1 LTSSLLDAPPVL
13 GAQRPRLSCFPPA
26 VSTESGREAVELAA
40 VFGLVLDEWEAWALE
55 MMCAERADGRWAA
68 WEVGLVVPRQNGK
81 GAILEARELAGL
93 FLFGERTI
101 MHSAHEY
108 KTALDHQSRL
118 EELIA
123 GSPEFSK
130 RVLTKRHANGQEA
143 IVLRSGAQ
151 IRFFTRTKS
160 GGRGLGGELVV
171 FDEAMILPQTAVGAL
186 MPTLSARSMHG
197 NPQLVYAGSPV
208 DQTIHDHGQHLA
220 KIRARALAGGDP
232 SLAYMEWSIDRAT
245 PDDVTVADA
254 LDPSA
259 WAQANPGLGIRISE
273 EWIAGEQRSLD
284 PRTFAVERLSVGDWP
299 DPDQQ
304 QSLIPVEVW
313 RALTDADSSFR
324 GGLVFAFDVSPLREW
339 ATVAVCGLRAD
350 GVPHVEVVHRER
362 GTGWVLERLVELVEE
377 HKPLA
382 VVYDDSGPAGSL
394 IQEAT
399 KLGCETVAVNGGE
412 YAEACGVFF
421 DAVSQQQ
428 VRHLGTTEL
437 ELAIRGAATRPLGD
451 RWAWGRKSSAVD
463 ITPLVAVTLALWGVQ
478 SGRFRRRRPMI
489 AAI

>member
-1 LTSSLLDAPPVL
+1 
-13 GAQRPRLSCFPPA
+13 
-26 VSTESGREAVELAA
+26 VELAA

-68 WEVGLVVPRQNGK
+68 WEVGLVVARQNGK

-93 FLFGERTI
+93 FLFGEKTI
-101 MHSAHEY
+101 THSAHEF
-108 KTALDHQSRL
+108 KTSLDHQGRL
-118 EELIA
+118 ETLIA
-123 GSPEFSK
+123 GSPEFSR
-130 RVLTKRHANGQEA
+130 RVASVRHANGQES
-143 IVLRSGAQ
+143 INLKSGAS

-171 FDEAMILPQTAVGAL
+171 FDEAMILPQTAIGAL
-186 MPTLSARSMHG
+186 MPTLSARSLHG
-197 NPQLVYAGSPV
+197 NPQLIYTGSPV
-208 DQTIHDHGQHLA
+208 DQTIHEHGEHLS
-220 KIRARALAGGDP
+220 KIRSRALAGDDP
-232 SLAYMEWSIDRAT
+232 SLAYMEWSLDRET
-245 PDDVTVADA
+245 PDAVSAADA
-254 LDPSA
+254 VDPVS
-259 WAQANPGLGIRISE
+259 WAQANPGLGIRISP
-273 EWIAGEQRSLD
+273 EWIALEQRSWH

-299 DPDQQ
+299 DPEQQ
-304 QSLIPVEVW
+304 QSLIPLDVW
-313 RALTDADSSFR
+313 RALADPGSELLD
-324 GGLVFAFDVSPLREW
+324 GGWVFAFDVSPLREW
-339 ATVAVCGLRAD
+339 SSVAVCGMRD
-350 GVPHVEVVHRER
+350 DTSPHVEIVHRER
-362 GTGWVLERLVELVEE
+362 GTGWVLERLAELVEA

-394 IQEAT
+394 VQEAT

-451 RWAWGRKSSAVD
+451 RWAWGRKSSSVD